1 MLVDTFSGEN
11 TGEEGYMKLTKKA
24 FIGAALVVV
33 IVALSLVPGSSVLAA
48 PPDKDVTVVNT
59 PAQPVPVTGT
69 VNVTGGTTVSGTVN
83 AVQSGEW
90 TVSIAPGDFLYHNP
104 GFSVIGDAAS
114 VDLGPFDLSDLSK
127 LRIIARAFN
136 NNAGDIK
143 FTVFAWDAATPA
155 KRIPLDEFSLNEAR
169 VSRVY
174 DAPPPSVLVRVTN
187 GAGGASNYH
196 VVVIGR

>member
-1 MLVDTFSGEN
+1 
-11 TGEEGYMKLTKKA
+11 MKLTEKA
-24 FIGAALVVV
+24 LIGAALVVT
-33 IVALSLVPGSSVLAA
+33 IVTLSLVPRSLVLAA

-90 TVSIAPGDFLYHNP
+90 TVSIVPGELLHFNS
-104 GFSVIGDAAS
+104 GFTVIGDGAS
-114 VDLGPFDLSDLSK
+114 KDFGPFDVSDLSK
-127 LRIIARAFN
+127 LRVIARAVN
-136 NNAGDIK
+136 NNAGDLT
-143 FTVFAWDAATPA
+143 FTVFAWDAALVN
-155 KRIPLDEFSLNEAR
+155 RIVLDEFTLNEAR

-187 GAGGASNYH
+187 GTGGATNYH